1 MSCIDMTSKISFRIH
16 QKIQPVIVMAR
27 RSTTCSPSSDF
38 RPPSG
43 SDDDEIA
50 AANGKA
56 PSSTATST
64 SDELSNNSSDIT
76 RDVNAP
82 GRDLGSIRLGGAG
95 EYSWEHHGQQQH
107 DFVDGG
113 NVQQYYNNLVQAS
126 NDYFG
131 KSSDVGDSSRYS
143 VHIRESPRSPMGNGS
158 GITVKGY
165 GPRAAVNTSYDY
177 VPASAFLGPPPP
189 TEGSGGHHH
198 TLGHHGQDRYG
209 GHGHGHHHNGGGTNS
224 SSTMPR
230 AGFARYPESYSV
242 YVDGP
247 SKGGYRHEVMVPMHE
262 GGAPVIPRPEGS
274 TGSSATKDSAN
285 SSSLATHV

>member
-1 MSCIDMTSKISFRIH
+1 MG
-16 QKIQPVIVMAR
+16 
-27 RSTTCSPSSDF
+27 STGDY
-38 RPPSG
+38 
-43 SDDDEIA
+43 
-50 AANGKA
+50 
-56 PSSTATST
+56 
-64 SDELSNNSSDIT
+64 
-76 RDVNAP
+76 
-82 GRDLGSIRLGGAG
+82 GG
-95 EYSWEHHGQQQH
+95 WEQHGQQQH

-131 KSSDVGDSSRYS
+131 KTSDVVGDSSRYS
-143 VHIRESPRSPMGNGS
+143 VHIGESPRSPMGNGS

-165 GPRAAVNTSYDY
+165 GPRAAINTSYDY
-177 VPASAFLGPPPP
+177 VPASAFLGPA
-189 TEGSGGHHH
+189 TTAEGPVGSYGHH
-198 TLGHHGQDRYG
+198 TLGHHG
-209 GHGHGHHHNGGGTNS
+209 HGHHGGVNNS

-230 AGFARYPESYSV
+230 AGFMRYPESYSV
-242 YVDGP
+242 YVNGT

>member
-1 MSCIDMTSKISFRIH
+1 MLF
-16 QKIQPVIVMAR
+16 AY
-27 RSTTCSPSSDF
+27 F

-64 SDELSNNSSDIT
+64 SDELSNNSSDVT
-76 RDVNAP
+76 RDVSAA
-82 GRDLGSIRLGGAG
+82 GRDLGGVRLGGGAG
-95 EYSWEHHGQQQH
+95 DYGWEQHGQEQH

-143 VHIRESPRSPMGNGS
+143 VHIRESPRSPVGNGS

-177 VPASAFLGPPPP
+177 VPASAFLGPPPAA
-189 TEGSGGHHH
+189 EGHGHH
-198 TLGHHGQDRYG
+198 TLGHHGQERYG
-209 GHGHGHHHNGGGTNS
+209 GHGHHGGAANS

-230 AGFARYPESYSV
+230 AGFMRYPESYSV
-242 YVDGP
+242 YVNGP

>member
-1 MSCIDMTSKISFRIH
+1 MHLAPHFTLATICTRNVVCI
-16 QKIQPVIVMAR
+16 AR
-27 RSTTCSPSSDF
+27 RLTPCSSFSAF

-64 SDELSNNSSDIT
+64 SDELSNNSSDVT

-82 GRDLGSIRLGGAG
+82 GRDLGSVRLGGAG
-95 EYSWEHHGQQQH
+95 DYGWEQHGQQQH

-131 KSSDVGDSSRYS
+131 KSGDVGDSSRYS

-165 GPRAAVNTSYDY
+165 GHGPRAAANTSYDY
-177 VPASAFLGPPPP
+177 VPASAFLGPP
-189 TEGSGGHHH
+189 TSEGHGHH
-198 TLGHHGQDRYG
+198 TLGHHGQERYG
-209 GHGHGHHHNGGGTNS
+209 GHGGQGGHGHQGGGVTNS

-230 AGFARYPESYSV
+230 AGFMRYPESYSV
-242 YVDGP
+242 YVNGP

>member
-1 MSCIDMTSKISFRIH
+1 MGD
-16 QKIQPVIVMAR
+16 AR
-27 RSTTCSPSSDF
+27 GDY
-38 RPPSG
+38 G
-43 SDDDEIA
+43 
-50 AANGKA
+50 
-56 PSSTATST
+56 
-64 SDELSNNSSDIT
+64 
-76 RDVNAP
+76 
-82 GRDLGSIRLGGAG
+82 
-95 EYSWEHHGQQQH
+95 WEQHGQQQH

-131 KSSDVGDSSRYS
+131 KSGDVGDSSRYS

-165 GPRAAVNTSYDY
+165 GPRAPVNTSYDY
-177 VPASAFLGPPPP
+177 VPASAFLGTPSS
-189 TEGSGGHHH
+189 EGHSHH
-198 TLGHHGQDRYG
+198 TLGHHGQERYG
-209 GHGHGHHHNGGGTNS
+209 GHGGGVTNS

-230 AGFARYPESYSV
+230 VGFMRYPESYSV
-242 YVDGP
+242 YVNGP